1 MVRNKKLRLF
11 NALAWNRAN
20 QFKYQLAFSQISSKL
35 SVSLKSKFFIQWR
48 AEFMKKQ
55 INLEFEKS
63 RERKIAV
70 RVFRSLINHVDKRR
84 NKEKMLQMSICYYS
98 KRIMTHSIRLI
109 QRQGNLAKKGRLIS
123 QLSSQRSISLIF
135 NKWHSLRIAQKSKFD
150 KLHKIVLQSSEKT
163 KKISFHYW

>member
-55 INLEFEKS
+55 ITLEFEKS
-63 RERKIAV
+63 RERKMAV
-70 RVFRSLINHVDKRR
+70 LVFRSLINHVDKRR

-98 KRIMTHSIRLI
+98 KRIMTHSIRRI

-150 KLHKIVLQSSEKT
+150 KLHKIVLKRSEKT
-163 KKISFHYW
+163 KNISFHF